1 MRSRLVLVIVGAL
14 TALAAAVS
22 ATVLTVAFWL
32 PVAMP
37 EPPPKPVPV
46 RNNDDLETAKR
57 LAMPHLKGIVRLSD
71 DGSANIVQ
79 GKMVLSCKGMD
90 KDGKLH
96 DIGVTWLVATFDG
109 KQRWQLESVM
119 IGDNIL
125 YSGDGPI
132 SNP

>member
-1 MRSRLVLVIVGAL
+1 MRSRWILVIVGAL

-22 ATVLTVAFWL
+22 ATVLAVAFWL
-32 PVAMP
+32 PVAVP
-37 EPPPKPVPV
+37 EPPPKSAPV
-46 RNNDDLETAKR
+46 RNNDMETAKR
-57 LAMPHLKGIVRLSD
+57 LALPHLKGIVRLSD

-79 GKMVLSCKGMD
+79 GKMLLSCKGID

-119 IGDNIL
+119 IDDNIV
-125 YSGDGPI
+125 YSSGSPT